1 MCTVVPF
8 FITACNSS
16 SLCDN
21 GFCMHDN
28 WRCDGLN
35 QCGDWSDEKYCNG
48 SQPIP
53 TTPAPPTPAPHAG
66 GGGFSG
72 GISLFLGNVYTQN
85 FIWEVYDWID
95 KFRLMTISE
104 EPLNIICDHKRN
116 TVPPQMKILNTVV
129 TTQKH
134 FLACW

>member
-66 GGGFSG
+66 GGGSSG
-72 GISLFLGNVYTQN
+72 GIFSSYL
-85 FIWEVYDWID
+85 
-95 KFRLMTISE
+95 ISRSRITFACKLE
-104 EPLNIICDHKRN
+104 YSFN
-116 TVPPQMKILNTVV
+116 TVLLSYEIKVIISYGYYYESQHIKIKTYSITL
-129 TTQKH
+129 QHK
-134 FLACW
+134 